1 MAPKSIFF
9 ALAAVNGA
17 LAYPWVPQMPG
28 VDSSM
33 IGARAQ
39 ELNARDAP
47 NCPFNPNHEPA
58 APITDQFPYMGAKN
72 GIPGSTKGGIQV
84 PAPGDTAHAFR
95 APNPKTDIRGPCPGL
110 NVLANHGF
118 LARDGITTYNELVD
132 AQQNVYNTG
141 PFLANLLAI
150 AGVGLTGD
158 IVGTTKMS
166 LGCDATSR
174 TASSLNLLA
183 SEGGLNSHNKFEADT
198 SLTRND
204 FFLADGDNY
213 HFNTTLFTQMMS
225 VCNGNCGREELALY
239 RLQRYEASKA
249 DNGNFFF
256 GPGSLLLFGAA
267 SFLYELMP
275 GSSHKPDEATMMSFF
290 GASKDASGNYVNNGQ
305 ERLPENWYNR
315 VEHYSNVSEEI
326 LAMYALH
333 PVPFGGNVGKGNF
346 NGLNSGT
353 DIVNGKI
360 NPDLP
365 YNALC
370 LMYQALTGAQPGL
383 LGVAVNLPVNSLS
396 AITKG
401 LAPMAANLGCPTNH
415 NDGSQSTGANSS

>member
-72 GIPGSTKGGIQV
+72 DRYSWTLPRSECARQ
-84 PAPGDTAHAFR
+84 
-95 APNPKTDIRGPCPGL
+95 
-110 NVLANHGF
+110 F